1 MKRAA
6 NGGRDAFLLCIGD
19 ERTQKLDSGAALG
32 RLATQPTVRPM
43 GHLRSHLSTRIAV
56 TKRDSTKVRTA

>member
-32 RLATQPTVRPM
+32 RLLPSRQLGQWDVFAAIFPLVSR
-43 GHLRSHLSTRIAV
+43 
-56 TKRDSTKVRTA
+56 